1 MNDINKVAQAVNAN
15 NKLLQELLV
24 SLSGGR
30 ASQKPYKTRT
40 SRGPGAEGGDGDI
53 ATDIESAQKE
63 LIRLK
68 NGIREFNKG
77 LIEGVPLG
85 KIFVKLTERIEDT
98 IEADSKFAKET
109 IESAKKLAK
118 SVGVASDSFL
128 KAADDVSKLQDLID
142 QINKLNI
149 IALTIQQKNNDITDL
164 QNKAS
169 MIKLQLTNKMSA
181 EERKTL
187 KNELKSLEKTI
198 KVSKEHVVQM
208 QKVIDTNT
216 HLVDEFKHLILNSE
230 GVSETFK
237 NLDDVTRKT
246 ILNIDAKNTLDDEQ
260 LQAIST
266 VNKELNTFSQALK
279 AISDQAIK
287 SREEFNQ
294 SLRDFGSTISN
305 EIVGF
310 VKNQGMG
317 VVDRYVAQRGA
328 GFSESNYS
336 QAISLGLDE
345 RDITRLG
352 SQYGM
357 AARAFGGS
365 MDRSAAF
372 SATSADQTARGIMTP
387 TQQAIRDIGIA
398 FGVTGAEAAE
408 RAMQIAEAAIS
419 TGMQTD
425 AEAVNKTSDMFM
437 GLARIVGSTSQEMSK
452 LWEISAQSGQLAM
465 MRMTHE
471 GKTEEE
477 KDKLVRNDFAM
488 RVKSLRVMGLQN
500 EQIERSL
507 SKSGN
512 SLFSGF
518 RDRIMADV
526 AGNMAIDMFGKTLRV
541 GDTTVDL
548 TSQSNSGLRDR
559 VMRYRKYGDAA
570 LVGMSQDQINEII
583 QVEEAL
589 SRSANQQRIEAAAIG
604 DTSTIDRIS
613 LGTEIVQQI
622 SPNALDPA
630 TQEVAASYNR
640 MRAAGQ
646 TVEGATDN
654 EQEFTKRMFDTV
666 EATKQATSALV
677 PFAEQMMNI
686 ANVAKG
692 IGLNPVAGAAGGI
705 GSSAIELLFNG
716 LALYGGAKGAGSLGR
731 RFGGVGGMLKSAGGF
746 LGRHRYAT
754 ALTAAAGYFGYS
766 NLSEVDPETGQPAM
780 STGEAVARTG
790 TDLALQH
797 GIGSVVSRF
806 VIGRLAAAG
815 MGAAAGSVVPGA
827 GNAVGFIS
835 GLVLGPIVTD
845 AVFDALSEDSV
856 AKDTKAMA
864 ENPYYMADPD
874 AALFSPIT
882 SSSTAEQPSNSSKI
896 IDFAKFD
903 LPQNWSSLP
912 REDKAKFLE
921 RTILQ
926 HSPDLSGDSV
936 ERLKNIGLGMSDI
949 TAPDFSGSLQPKT
962 LFGAEYTPNISTN
975 PEDYLDVEKEDG
987 VERVSPEKTVL
998 EKLLEKLVEIM
1009 EGVEENTKKT
1019 SDTQSEMFKFN
1030 VTRETIM
1037 EQIGN
1042 INNSIASRAESI
1054 KRSS

>member
-1 MNDINKVAQAVNAN
+1 MSLMNDINKVAQAVDAN
-15 NKLLQELLV
+15 NKLLRELLV

-30 ASQKPYKTRT
+30 TSQKPYKTRP

-198 KVSKEHVVQM
+198 KVSKEHVDQM
-208 QKVIDTNT
+208 QEVIDTNT

-294 SLRDFGSTISN
+294 SLRDFGSTLSN

-328 GFSESNYS
+328 AIAESGYTS
-336 QAISLGLDE
+336 SISLGIDE
-345 RDITRLG
+345 RERTRLI
-352 SQYGM
+352 SEYGA
-357 AARAFGGS
+357 AARLFGGS
-365 MDRSAAF
+365 MQREAALN
-372 SATSADQTARGIMTP
+372 ATSPDQTARGELLLS
-387 TQQAIRDIGIA
+387 QQAIKDIGIA
-398 FGVTGAEAAE
+398 FGERGAPAIA
-408 RAMQIAEAAIS
+408 RAMQLAENSMIS
-419 TGMQTD
+419 GM
-425 AEAVNKTSDMFM
+425 EATAPALTETSDMLM
-437 GLARIVGSTSQEMSK
+437 ALARSTGTTTDEMQK
-452 LWEISAQSGQLAM
+452 LWNITAKSGQLAI
-465 MRMTHE
+465 MRMHAE
-471 GKTEEE
+471 GETAEAR
-477 KDKLVRNDFAM
+477 DKAVRDEFKIRVRALSIMGMQND
-488 RVKSLRVMGLQN
+488 
-500 EQIERSL
+500 QIEREL
-507 SKSGN
+507 SRSTN
-512 SLFSGF
+512 SAFGSF
-518 RDRIMADV
+518 RDFIMRDV
-526 AGNMAIDMFGKTLRV
+526 ASNMAISQFGGALVV
-541 GDTTVDL
+541 GDETIDL
-548 TSQSNSGLRDR
+548 TSADNTQLRADVTMAQKFGAQAVPEAR
-559 VMRYRKYGDAA
+559 RERAVLVEQA
-570 LVGMSQDQINEII
+570 LR
-583 QVEEAL
+583 
-589 SRSANQQRIEAAAIG
+589 RSANLTTANAIASGNTSAIPGIALARDIVTGVSGDVLNAPGAEDAAIQARADISNKIIEGSTDSRDEYIKRLG
-604 DTSTIDRIS
+604 DIAS
-613 LGTEIVQQI
+613 
-622 SPNALDPA
+622 A
-630 TQEVAASYNR
+630 TRN
-640 MRAAGQ
+640 
-646 TVEGATDN
+646 
-654 EQEFTKRMFDTV
+654 
-666 EATKQATSALV
+666 ATSELV
-677 PFAEQMMNI
+677 PFADSMINI
-686 ANVAKG
+686 ANVAA
-692 IGLNPVAGAAGGI
+692 GLNQNPV
-705 GSSAIELLFNG
+705 
-716 LALYGGAKGAGSLGR
+716 YGGASSVGSSLLNVIGTGLGGYILGKAGGR
-731 RFGGVGGMLKSAGGF
+731 GIMSRAGGMLSKAGGF
-746 LGRHRYAT
+746 FKGRGGAIGLGLTGA
-754 ALTAAAGYFGYS
+754 ALLAS
-766 NLSEVDPETGQPAM
+766 NLSEVDPETGQSAM
-780 STGEAVARTG
+780 STEEAVARTG
-790 TDLALQH
+790 GGMLAA
-797 GIGSVVSRF
+797 SM
-806 VIGRLAAAG
+806 IGRFIAGRLTGAALG
-815 MGAAAGSVVPGA
+815 FAAGSVAPGV
-827 GNAVGFIS
+827 GNVVGGIS
-835 GLVLGPIVTD
+835 GLVLGPVVSD
-845 AVFDALSEDSV
+845 AIIDAFADSPT
-856 AKDTKAMA
+856 KDTSAM

-874 AALFSPIT
+874 AALFSPIST
-882 SSSTAEQPSNSSKI
+882 STGAEQTSNTSKI

-926 HSPDLSGDSV
+926 HSPDLSGESV
-936 ERLKNIGLGMSDI
+936 ERLKNIGLSMSDI

-987 VERVSPEKTVL
+987 VDAVSPEKTVF
-998 EKLLEKLVEIM
+998 EKLLERLVEIM
-1009 EGVEENTKKT
+1009 EGVQENTKKS

-1030 VTRETIM
+1030 VTKEMIM
-1037 EQIGN
+1037 DQIAS
-1042 INNSIASRAESI
+1042 INNSMSARAESL
-1054 KRSS
+1054 KRST